1 MLSAWISKFAIPSRF
16 VAEVSFR
23 VKRLVYGDD
32 KRRIDDLSG
41 PVTVE
46 AVIADLRAITQSRKK
61 KAFQGYP
68 HLISYRLKQLRALY
82 EQRHYGKLTR
92 AEEHYLQQLSNA
104 LYSV

>member
-1 MLSAWISKFAIPSRF
+1 M
-16 VAEVSFR
+16 E
-23 VKRLVYGDD
+23 DD
-32 KRRIDDLSG
+32 KRRIDDLSGPVTVEAVIADLSG